1 MILSSLLR
9 NPPGFD
15 PLRSGLYRCCVL
27 NFSEYAETWMM
38 AACLMEGP
46 LIENLNYDF
55 EIALIQV
62 KVFGYQTLNLTVDAW
77 ANLRT
82 LCC

>member
-1 MILSSLLR
+1 MIDQLWVFREQEGAVMQVFKSIIPVDFNFTTKLL
-9 NPPGFD
+9 
-15 PLRSGLYRCCVL
+15 
-27 NFSEYAETWMM
+27 
-38 AACLMEGP
+38 
-46 LIENLNYDF
+46 DF

-82 LCC
+82 LGC

>member
-46 LIENLNYDF
+46 LIENLNYTPW
-55 EIALIQV
+55 Q
-62 KVFGYQTLNLTVDAW
+62 
-77 ANLRT
+77 
-82 LCC
+82 